1 MVVYYQVAGKKV
13 GSHVVSPHYQSTSPR
28 NNPQLPYPFF
38 TCRPPTAGNI
48 PAQANRFSLLPALH
62 GRPRHNVRRFL
73 PRHGWWLQAQ
83 DGRWSPHQRLVQGG
97 GRLHPVCATV
107 DPNSSDDAQDSQ
119 LPGFRV
125 NSINGVNSL
134 LIASCRQFLN
144 EVDGGDKKSE
154 KH

>member
-13 GSHVVSPHYQSTSPR
+13 GSHVVSPHYQSTPR
-28 NNPQLPYPFF
+28 RQSSAPVSLF
-38 TCRPPTAGNI
+38 TSRPPTAGNI

-73 PRHGWWLQAQ
+73 PRHGWWLQGQ
-83 DGRWSPHQRLVQGG
+83 DGRWPPHQRLVQGG
-97 GRLHPVCATV
+97 GRLHPVCAAV
-107 DPNSSDDAQDSQ
+107 DPNSPDDNEDSQ
-119 LPGFRV
+119 LPEFRI

-134 LIASCRQFLN
+134 LTVSRRQFLK